1 MPQDFDS
8 QHQLPV
14 LTSMFGL
21 SWILAGKL
29 AQPLILPLSLI
40 YLICCPLQ
48 DLGCH
53 VSEDSQA
60 ACTFF
65 TLHPFGSALNSLSS
79 LPPLTELTDGK
90 NRGMLWAECILI
102 IVEPLIK
109 PLI

>member
-1 MPQDFDS
+1 M
-8 QHQLPV
+8 L
-14 LTSMFGL
+14 GL

-29 AQPLILPLSLI
+29 AQPLILSLSLI
-40 YLICCPLQ
+40 YLIFWPLQ

-53 VSEDSQA
+53 VSEGSQTTR
-60 ACTFF
+60 TFF

-79 LPPLTELTDGK
+79 FPALTELTDGK

-109 PLI
+109 PLIRISVETTGSLHAA